1 MHDVDMWCDCRG
13 LTSQMKW
20 LDLIIVILKDCY
32 WPEGR
37 DKILFKSVWW
47 METLTITPKAQFE
60 THPDRNRNL
69 WMWIMSSPHNPHSE
83 PHKSFQHLTC

>member
-1 MHDVDMWCDCRG
+1 MVRPDNRHFKRLL
-13 LTSQMKW
+13 LT
-20 LDLIIVILKDCY
+20 
-32 WPEGR
+32 GR
-37 DKILFKSVWW
+37 QG
-47 METLTITPKAQFE
+47 ITPKAQFE